1 MARPRKK
8 GLSYFPFDCD
18 FFADE
23 RMVAIAGEF
32 GIKGELAAV
41 KLLCAVYSNGYF
53 AVWTDLLLMKM
64 VRELPGVSAELLS
77 QIVNRLVRWG
87 FFDKTLFDS
96 DKILTSVDI
105 QRRYFSITRNRLSS
119 SFSQLPFI
127 LLNNGVFDAKTPVND
142 EFSTQKP
149 LNNGVFDAK
158 TPVNDEFSTQKP
170 HLLKEKEKEKKA
182 EKKEKE
188 KEKEKSSSYEEDK
201 KKKTNAAVVTIDAE
215 IEQMLSDEIW
225 LQSICMLHNATKDD
239 IIALMPAFKT
249 QCIADGK
256 YSHRDIADAKQHI
269 NSWLRI
275 QKQRQNND
283 TNSSRPTDKRRGSLL
298 RPDATKNYGSGF

>member
-127 LLNNGVFDAKTPVND
+127 LLNNGVFDT
-142 EFSTQKP
+142 
-149 LNNGVFDAK
+149 K

-201 KKKTNAAVVTIDAE
+201 KKKTNAAVATIDAE